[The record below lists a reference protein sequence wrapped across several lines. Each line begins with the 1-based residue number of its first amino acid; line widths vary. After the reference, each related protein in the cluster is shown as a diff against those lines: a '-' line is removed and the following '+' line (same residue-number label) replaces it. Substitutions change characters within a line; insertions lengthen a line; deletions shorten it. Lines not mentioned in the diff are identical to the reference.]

1 MLILPTHPIGTK
13 KHGFSF
19 PHIPK
24 ATRNN
29 VSTSQTNEKKLEIS
43 FSAPNQTK
51 RLRKRCFYEQN
62 ISKVN
67 KNQEILL
74 YTPSRQG
81 KGTRSQDCLT
91 SKTIRL

>member
-29 VSTSQTNEKKLEIS
+29 VSTSQTNEKKLEIL

-51 RLRKRCFYEQN
+51 RLKKRCFYEQN
-62 ISKVN
+62 VSKVN

-74 YTPSRQG
+74 YSPSR
-81 KGTRSQDCLT
+81 
-91 SKTIRL
+91 